1 MVPAARARPITAPNR
16 PRPRQNFSP
25 PLPPPPS
32 PPSPPLPASA
42 SASAS
47 TLAAARPSSPLS
59 PSPPL
64 PLLPRERPCA
74 PAWPHCTGCLCHL
87 SKASARPLW
96 PPRTGPLPP
105 SLLSSLPLFK
115 PKPARE
121 SARHKGC
128 ETDADHRL
136 RCSTVGRLACV
147 SLCFVVVVRPWSGV
161 PLAGNYRCGALT
173 RPKAP
178 DLRSRE
184 AWKLWPASLWRSPRC
199 PAGPRQ
205 PSAVRICAKPREDGP
220 NEDAGP
226 RPAKLG
232 LPRYRHYPSAGQG

>member
-96 PPRTGPLPP
+96 PPRTGPLP
-105 SLLSSLPLFK
+105 SSLPPLFSPSLQIK
-115 PKPARE
+115 TSERE
-121 SARHKGC
+121 C
-128 ETDADHRL
+128 ETQRL
-136 RCSTVGRLACV
+136 RDRCGPSLAMFYRGAAGLREPVFCRGRQAVVRRSVGRELSLRCPHPAQSPRSSVARSLEALACIAV
-147 SLCFVVVVRPWSGV
+147 EESSMPRWASSAQRRPNMCEASG
-161 PLAGNYRCGALT
+161 RWT
-173 RPKAP
+173 
-178 DLRSRE
+178 
-184 AWKLWPASLWRSPRC
+184 
-199 PAGPRQ
+199 Q
-205 PSAVRICAKPREDGP
+205 
-220 NEDAGP
+220 
-226 RPAKLG
+226 
-232 LPRYRHYPSAGQG
+232 

>member
-121 SARHKGC
+121 SARPRIGRDWCGPSLAMFYRKTVDLREPVFCRGRQAVVRRSVGR
-128 ETDADHRL
+128 ELSL
-136 RCSTVGRLACV
+136 RCPHPAQSPRSSVARSLEALACIAV
-147 SLCFVVVVRPWSGV
+147 EEPSMPRWASSAQRRPNMCEASG
-161 PLAGNYRCGALT
+161 RWT
-173 RPKAP
+173 
-178 DLRSRE
+178 
-184 AWKLWPASLWRSPRC
+184 
-199 PAGPRQ
+199 Q
-205 PSAVRICAKPREDGP
+205 
-220 NEDAGP
+220 
-226 RPAKLG
+226 
-232 LPRYRHYPSAGQG
+232 

>member
-16 PRPRQNFSP
+16 PRPRQNFPP

-47 TLAAARPSSPLS
+47 TLAATRPSSPLS

-121 SARHKGC
+121 SARPRIGRDWCGPSLAMFYRK
-128 ETDADHRL
+128 TVDL
-136 RCSTVGRLACV
+136 REPVFLSWSSGRGQAFRWQGIIAAVPSPGPKPPIFGREKLG
-147 SLCFVVVVRPWSGV
+147 SSG
-161 PLAGNYRCGALT
+161 LHRCGGVLDAPLGLVSPAPSEYVRSLGKMDPMRT
-173 RPKAP
+173 PDP
-178 DLRSRE
+178 DLR
-184 AWKLWPASLWRSPRC
+184 
-199 PAGPRQ
+199 
-205 PSAVRICAKPREDGP
+205 
-220 NEDAGP
+220 N
-226 RPAKLG
+226 
-232 LPRYRHYPSAGQG
+232 

>member
-16 PRPRQNFSP
+16 PRPRQNFPP

-121 SARHKGC
+121 SARPRIGRDWCGPSLAMFYRKTVDLREPVFCRGRQAVVRRSVGR
-128 ETDADHRL
+128 ELSL
-136 RCSTVGRLACV
+136 RCPHPAQSPRSSVARSLEALACIAV
-147 SLCFVVVVRPWSGV
+147 EESSMPRWASSAQRRPNMCEASG
-161 PLAGNYRCGALT
+161 RWT
-173 RPKAP
+173 
-178 DLRSRE
+178 
-184 AWKLWPASLWRSPRC
+184 
-199 PAGPRQ
+199 Q
-205 PSAVRICAKPREDGP
+205 
-220 NEDAGP
+220 
-226 RPAKLG
+226 
-232 LPRYRHYPSAGQG
+232 

>member
-96 PPRTGPLPP
+96 PPRTGSLPP

-121 SARHKGC
+121 SARPRIGRDWCGPSLAMFYRKTVDLREPVFCRGRQAVVRRSVGR
-128 ETDADHRL
+128 ELSL
-136 RCSTVGRLACV
+136 RCPHPAQSPRSSVARSLEALACIAV
-147 SLCFVVVVRPWSGV
+147 EESSMPRWASSAQRRPNMCEASG
-161 PLAGNYRCGALT
+161 RWT
-173 RPKAP
+173 
-178 DLRSRE
+178 
-184 AWKLWPASLWRSPRC
+184 
-199 PAGPRQ
+199 Q
-205 PSAVRICAKPREDGP
+205 
-220 NEDAGP
+220 
-226 RPAKLG
+226 
-232 LPRYRHYPSAGQG
+232 

>member
-1 MVPAARARPITAPNR
+1 MRACLAPLHRLLVPP
-16 PRPRQNFSP
+16 QQS
-25 PLPPPPS
+25 LG
-32 PPSPPLPASA
+32 
-42 SASAS
+42 
-47 TLAAARPSSPLS
+47 
-59 PSPPL
+59 
-64 PLLPRERPCA
+64 A
-74 PAWPHCTGCLCHL
+74 PA
-87 SKASARPLW
+87 
-96 PPRTGPLPP
+96 LPP
-105 SLLSSLPLFK
+105 SNRPSPSLPPLFSPSLQTK
-115 PKPARE
+115 TSERE
-121 SARHKGC
+121 CEAAVRSASS
-128 ETDADHRL
+128 ANHRL
-136 RCSTVGRLACV
+136 RCSNVGRLACV

-199 PAGPRQ
+199 LAGPRQ

>member
-121 SARHKGC
+121 SARPRIGRDWCGPSLAMFYRKTVDLREPVFCRGRQAVVRRSVGR
-128 ETDADHRL
+128 ELSL
-136 RCSTVGRLACV
+136 RCPHPAQSPRSSVARSLEALACIAV
-147 SLCFVVVVRPWSGV
+147 EESSMPRWASSAQRRPNMCEASG
-161 PLAGNYRCGALT
+161 RWT
-173 RPKAP
+173 
-178 DLRSRE
+178 
-184 AWKLWPASLWRSPRC
+184 
-199 PAGPRQ
+199 Q
-205 PSAVRICAKPREDGP
+205 
-220 NEDAGP
+220 
-226 RPAKLG
+226 
-232 LPRYRHYPSAGQG
+232 